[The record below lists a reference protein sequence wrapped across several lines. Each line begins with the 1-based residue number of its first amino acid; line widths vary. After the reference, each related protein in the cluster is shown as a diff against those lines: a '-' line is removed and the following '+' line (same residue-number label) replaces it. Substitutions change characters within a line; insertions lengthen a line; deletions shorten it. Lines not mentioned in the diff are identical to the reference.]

1 MGAWLGPSWGPLPAG
16 GEALRQQP
24 SHLLRVGPHCPP
36 REVGPELPHRGGPG
50 EAAYLGMGWDVG
62 TTGTNLGQLAIC
74 SWTFTQE
81 ATCTLILASVTW
93 GGEEGR
99 GRAAGLGLWLPMPRP
114 GSAAQVGPRGRVRET
129 QTQDPEGCRS
139 TPRSRRSR
147 LHDGAM
153 RGAVGLWSLGSCRR
167 GRPTR
172 GQGGCLFG
180 KKYPL

>member
-16 GEALRQQP
+16 GEALRRQP

-99 GRAAGLGLWLPMPRP
+99 GRQQGWASGSRCRGPAALRKW
-114 GSAAQVGPRGRVRET
+114 GPEA
-129 QTQDPEGCRS
+129 E
-139 TPRSRRSR
+139 
-147 LHDGAM
+147 
-153 RGAVGLWSLGSCRR
+153 
-167 GRPTR
+167 
-172 GQGGCLFG
+172 
-180 KKYPL
+180 

>member
-1 MGAWLGPSWGPLPAG
+1 MGPPGVPYLQGA
-16 GEALRQQP
+16 R
-24 SHLLRVGPHCPP
+24 PHRPP
-36 REVGPELPHRGGPG
+36 REVGPELPHGGGPST
-50 EAAYLGMGWDVG
+50 AAHLGMGWDVG

-81 ATCTLILASVTW
+81 ATCTLILASATW
-93 GGEEGR
+93 GGEKGR

-114 GSAAQVGPRGRVRET
+114 SSAAEVGPGGRVRET
-129 QTQDPEGCRS
+129 QTLDPKAAEPHPEAGVHGFMLGPCGGQCAS
-139 TPRSRRSR
+139 GPW
-147 LHDGAM
+147 GAA
-153 RGAVGLWSLGSCRR
+153 GE